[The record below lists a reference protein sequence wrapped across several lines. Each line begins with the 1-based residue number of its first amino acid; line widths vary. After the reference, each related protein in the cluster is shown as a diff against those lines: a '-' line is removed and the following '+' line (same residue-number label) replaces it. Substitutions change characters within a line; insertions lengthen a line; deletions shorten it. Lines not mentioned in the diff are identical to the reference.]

1 MAQIAKKTKCYPSD
15 LTDEE
20 WGRLAPLMPKPGR
33 RGRPREVAFRE
44 VIKTPCATSFGR
56 AVAERPERTIKSYA
70 EPAGLFS
77 P

>member
-1 MAQIAKKTKCYPSD
+1 MAQIAKKTNCYPSN

-33 RGRPREVAFRE
+33 RGRPRE